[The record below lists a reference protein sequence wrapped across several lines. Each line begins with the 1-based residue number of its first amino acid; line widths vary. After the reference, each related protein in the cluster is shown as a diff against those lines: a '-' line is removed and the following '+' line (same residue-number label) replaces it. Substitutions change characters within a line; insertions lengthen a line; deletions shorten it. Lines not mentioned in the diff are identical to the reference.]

1 MILPESTISRL
12 TAWWNHDDLD
22 RPCVLATLN
31 TPPPPDLK
39 GEALD
44 HWWMDIPARLKRLRE
59 TIRVQRYLGEAVPY
73 QYVDYG
79 ASAMAAAL
87 GCPMECVDTETIWA
101 HPKFGDIDEALE
113 ADLSLEGVFWDKLMA
128 LTRGSLAF
136 SRDHHFVSYFAL
148 GGVTDTAASL
158 IGTENLLMDMV
169 SEPDLVKKLMERMAG
184 LWLKARKLVDRWF
197 AESGQSCHIGWC
209 GLWAP
214 GTTFPLQED
223 FSYMI
228 SNEMYRRYC
237 LPSLERF
244 IADLDYPMYHLDG
257 VNALKHLD
265 TLLGLPD
272 LKAIQWQP
280 GAGYEDLEQWIPTL
294 QKILKAGKSVQVY
307 ARTEEVV
314 PITRAVGAK
323 GMAYV
328 LVDPEEK
335 TVESIL
341 AQLGGE

>member
-1 MILPESTISRL
+1 MNLSESTKSRL
-12 TAWWNHDDLD
+12 AVWWNHEDLD

-31 TPPPPDLK
+31 TPPLPKLNRN
-39 GEALD
+39 ELEQ
-44 HWWMDIPARLKRLRE
+44 WWMDIPARLERVKE
-59 TIRVQRYLGEAVPY
+59 TIRAQEYIGEAVPY

-79 ASAMAAAL
+79 ASAMAGAL
-87 GCPMECVDTETIWA
+87 GCPMEFVDADTVWA
-101 HPKFGDIDEALE
+101 HPRFGDIEEALE
-113 ADLSLEGVFWDKLMA
+113 AKISLHSLFWEKLEA

-158 IGTENLLMDMV
+158 VGTENLLMDMV
-169 SEPDLVKKLMERMAG
+169 AEPESVEALMAAMAD
-184 LWLKARKLVDRWF
+184 LWLEAKARVDEWF
-197 AESGQSCHIGWC
+197 AESGQSCQIGWC

-237 LPSLERF
+237 VPSLERF
-244 IADLDYPMYHLDG
+244 IAALDYPMYHLDG

-265 TLLGLPD
+265 TLIGIPG

-280 GAGYEDLEQWIPTL
+280 GAGHEDLEQWIPVIR
-294 QKILKAGKSVQVY
+294 KILKAGKSVQLY
-307 ARTEEVV
+307 ARADEVT
-314 PITRAVGAK
+314 PITGAVGAK

-328 LVDPEEK
+328 LTDPQNIS
-335 TVESIL
+335 TVIKQIPL
-341 AQLGGE
+341 IP